1 MVGSASFGG
10 SPSHE
15 QWGCVHILRGH
26 ASDVLDLSW
35 SPDRKYL
42 ASCSVDNTIVIW
54 NAKNLPQKTS
64 VIDGHRGL
72 VKGLAWDPV
81 GKFIASQSDDRS
93 VRIWRTSDWKEAKTI
108 TEPFQK
114 CSGTTHVLR
123 LSWSPDGKYI
133 VSAHSLN
140 NEGPTAQIIERGA
153 DWKMGMDFV
162 GHRKAVEVV
171 LFNPHLFV
179 KSGSKD
185 NHGCLALG
193 SKDRSLSIWLTN
205 HKRPLL
211 VMHDLFNDSILDLS
225 WSVDGYELLVCST
238 DGSIAYLSF
247 SSKELGH
254 RLSKQAF
261 DDLYLRT
268 YGFKRAEVKTS
279 DTSMVLIENPEMLK
293 LHCSTPKKSSSL
305 EDSALSKDLNQST
318 PGLVS
323 TTAKASSITK
333 QVETRTKEGKRRI
346 TPITLTTEPRSISHT
361 PLPFTSFSPKQN
373 KSAVVQ
379 TTPERDVTTAA
390 ASKKSSSG
398 SENST
403 PKPYAEFAEGST
415 PPKPISFE
423 PLSPKGIQHDPVA
436 SGRPETS
443 GSPSKGTPSK
453 TAKKRGIE
461 DRDQQEEV
469 SVDIPK
475 LPKAK
480 KLRRRGAQLSVGC
493 VSGTQSPK
501 NSTPQKQSSLTILKQ
516 GSVVMLPA
524 PKVEPQISIVLMED
538 VAGQP
543 QDDDADDF
551 PVPAVEV
558 DNNQDTGQFT
568 LSYSAREQQKSWK
581 ASLASPCLLAAAN
594 SEVTCAACQDRSL
607 SVFSTQT
614 GRLLI
619 ARLLL
624 PEVCFELKVESHFA
638 LAVLRSAHLSVW
650 DVRSVE
656 ALVRNASFS
665 HLLQSAKQGPDE
677 CLLTKHGQP
686 VVRVGGNSYIFNT
699 DVESW
704 MELASTREA
713 SEVQPPHLGASSSSS
728 VAAGPLPLDS
738 LQKRTR
744 APGRDDSLGLM
755 LQQAHIGGASSTTST
770 LAYLE
775 SQISRSLCVRSPLE
789 YRSWGKAYVQF
800 LVKNNMEGRLREFCG
815 KFSGPLGSH
824 EGDLVLG
831 FSRGELL
838 AVFLA
843 IIAKNPKLQRLYS
856 EFKGT

>member
-1 MVGSASFGG
+1 MMGSANFGG

-26 ASDVLDLSW
+26 NSDVLDLSW

-54 NAKNLPQKTS
+54 NAKNLPHKTS
-64 VIDGHRGL
+64 VIDGHHGL

-93 VRIWRTSDWKEAKTI
+93 IRIWRTNDWKEAKAI

-153 DWKMGMDFV
+153 EWKMGMDFV

-171 LFNPHLFV
+171 SFNPHLFV

-185 NHGCLALG
+185 NHGCVALG

-205 HKRPLL
+205 HKRPL
-211 VMHDLFNDSILDLS
+211 VVIHDLFNDSILDLS

-238 DGSIAYLSF
+238 DGSMAYLSF

-268 YGFKRAEVKTS
+268 YGFKREEVKTS
-279 DTSMVLIENPEMLK
+279 DTSMVLIENPEMLT

-305 EDSALSKDLNQST
+305 DNTGQSKDLNQST
-318 PGLVS
+318 PGSFVS
-323 TTAKASSITK
+323 TTAKVSSITK

-346 TPITLTTEPRSISHT
+346 TPITLTTEPSSISRT

-379 TTPERDVTTAA
+379 TTPERDATTA
-390 ASKKSSSG
+390 KKSSSG
-398 SENST
+398 SEHST
-403 PKPYAEFAEGST
+403 PKSYAEFPEGST

-423 PLSPKGIQHDPVA
+423 PLSPKAIQQDPI
-436 SGRPETS
+436 TS
-443 GSPSKGTPSK
+443 VRAGTSSSPAEKGTSSSK
-453 TAKKRGIE
+453 AGKKRGVDERDPQE
-461 DRDQQEEV
+461 DTL
-469 SVDIPK
+469 VDMPR

-480 KLRRRGAQLSVGC
+480 KLKRKGQLGVG

-501 NSTPQKQSSLTILKQ
+501 LSTPQRQSTLHSVLKQ
-516 GSVVMLPA
+516 GSVVLLPA
-524 PKVEPQISIVLMED
+524 PKLESQISIVLLEGG
-538 VAGQP
+538 AETAEQ
-543 QDDDADDF
+543 QDA
-551 PVPAVEV
+551 PPAPAVEV
-558 DNNQDTGQFT
+558 ENNQDIGQYT
-568 LSYSAREQQKSWK
+568 LSYTRASERMWK
-581 ASLASPCLLAAAN
+581 ASLASPCLLVAAN
-594 SEVTCAACQDRSL
+594 GDVTCTACQDRSL

-614 GRLLI
+614 GRLLM

-624 PEVCFELKVESHFA
+624 PEVCFELKVESHFV
-638 LAVLRSAHLSVW
+638 LAALRSAQLSVW
-650 DVRSVE
+650 DMRKMK
-656 ALVRNASFS
+656 ALVQNISFS
-665 HLLQSAKQGPDE
+665 HLLQNVKLGPDE
-677 CLLTKHGQP
+677 LLLTKDGQP
-686 VVRVGGNSYIFNT
+686 VVRSSANCYIFNA
-699 DVESW
+699 DMQSW
-704 MELASTREA
+704 MELASVREV
-713 SEVQPPHLGASSSSS
+713 SEVQPSHLSVSSSL
-728 VAAGPLPLDS
+728 GTLPLHS
-738 LQKRTR
+738 LQKRAQTFR
-744 APGRDDSLGLM
+744 REDSLGLM
-755 LQQAHIGGASSTTST
+755 LQQAHSAAASSTVST

-775 SQISRSLCVRSPLE
+775 CQISRSFCVGSPLE
-789 YRSWGKAYVQF
+789 YRSWGKVYVQF
-800 LVKNNMEGRLREFCG
+800 LVKNNMEERLREFCG
-815 KFSGPLGSH
+815 KFSGPVGSH

-831 FSRGELL
+831 FSKGELL
-838 AVFLA
+838 GGFLA